1 MVIFMLINAISKYK
15 GSTYEISLEG
25 DEKVYLNKD
34 IVLQYG
40 LSANM
45 EISRER
51 LQEVIHA
58 DTLRKAKERALYLL
72 DYKDYSYVQLYEKLE
87 NNYPQEVCLE
97 VLSKLVELGILN
109 DNRYAKNL
117 AERLILGKKYGSY
130 RAIREL
136 KLKGIDGDLA
146 EEVVSYYED
155 TELERLESLVQSK
168 YARYLNDDKGIN
180 KVKNALV
187 RLGYS
192 YDLINQ
198 VLD

>member
-1 MVIFMLINAISKYK
+1 MLIISINKYK
-15 GSTYEISLEG
+15 GNTYEISFNER
-25 DEKVYLNKD
+25 EKVYLNNE
-34 IVLQYG
+34 IILQYG
-40 LSANM
+40 LKSNTKISA
-45 EISRER
+45 ER
-51 LQEVIHA
+51 LNEVIHA
-58 DTLRKAKERALYLL
+58 DTIRKAKERALYLL
-72 DYKDYSYVQLYEKLE
+72 DYKDYSYIQLYEKLE
-87 NNYPQEVCLE
+87 VNYPQDICLE
-97 VLSKLVELGILN
+97 VLSKLVELGIIN

-136 KLKGIDGDLA
+136 KLKGIDDDLA
-146 EEVVSYYED
+146 KDVVSYYED
-155 TELERLESLVQSK
+155 TELERLEELINSK
-168 YARYLNDDKGIN
+168 YSRYLNTGNEKDIN

>member
-1 MVIFMLINAISKYK
+1 MLINSIIKYK
-15 GSTYEISLEG
+15 GNTYEISFNDG
-25 DEKVYLNKD
+25 EKVYIHGE
-34 IVLQYG
+34 IVLQFG
-40 LSANM
+40 LNPNM
-45 EISRER
+45 EISPER
-51 LQEVIHA
+51 LNEVIHA

-72 DYKDYSYVQLYEKLE
+72 DYKDYSYIQLYEKLE
-87 NNYPQEVCLE
+87 INYPQDVCLE
-97 VLSKLVELGILN
+97 VLSKLVELGIIN

-117 AERLILGKKYGSY
+117 AERLIIGKKYGSY

-136 KLKGIDGDLA
+136 KLKGIDDDLA
-146 EEVVSYYED
+146 KEVVSYYED
-155 TELERLESLVQSK
+155 TELERLEELINSK
-168 YARYLNDDKGIN
+168 YSRYLTDDKGIN